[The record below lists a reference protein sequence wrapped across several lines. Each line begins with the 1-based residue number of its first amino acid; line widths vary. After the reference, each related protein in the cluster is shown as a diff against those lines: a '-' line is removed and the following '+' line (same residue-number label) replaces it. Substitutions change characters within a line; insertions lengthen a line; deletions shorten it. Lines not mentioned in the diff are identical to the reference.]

1 MKYLKNLPNHDA
13 YEAFIKGNQ
22 YNEIYLEK
30 NEALC
35 YCRSEQHVHYIP
47 YIPPP
52 PPPPAALDI
61 LYSDNDGNLSYTSEV
76 LPITKGKIP
85 IALCI
90 AGENFFG
97 DNEKARWMSLKYM
110 NYDTPETGSLDPQEM
125 YSGTFNADTANPN
138 IKILY
143 NTAEGYGFL
152 TGDGITGIY
161 NKIPSLY
168 DNDNN
173 WNLSQLGTVNESAV
187 TDINGKTN
195 TSNILLLATGQ
206 ANWQTDTSITN
217 RGDSYY
223 APAACC
229 CTRYHTLGTQAG
241 DWYLGGGAEISV
253 IRVNKNNI
261 NNKLLQL
268 SQLYNDECISSI
280 KDTDLWT
287 STEKSNLYSWFVSGG
302 GMVNGLNKNKTC
314 TAVAIL
320 QY

>member
-1 MKYLKNLPNHDA
+1 MKYLKNLPNHNI
-13 YEAFIKGNQ
+13 YEAFINSDKFT
-22 YNEIYLEK
+22 EIQAEK
-30 NEALC
+30 NNVISFCKQE
-35 YCRSEQHVHYIP
+35 EHVHYNP

-52 PPPPAALDI
+52 PKALDI
-61 LYSDNDGNLSYTSEV
+61 LYSDNNGNLSYTSEV
-76 LPITKGKIP
+76 LPITKGKTP

-90 AGENFFG
+90 AGQNFFG

-125 YSGTFNADTANPN
+125 FHGMFTTDTANPN
-138 IKILY
+138 ISKLY
-143 NTAEGYGFL
+143 NTSEGFGFL
-152 TGDGITGIY
+152 TGDGINGTY

-168 DNDNN
+168 DIDNN
-173 WNLSQLGTVNESAV
+173 WNLSQLGTVNESAI

-195 TSNILLLATGQ
+195 TSKILLLATRQ

-217 RGDSYY
+217 NGDSYY

-241 DWYLGGGAEISV
+241 DWYLGSGAEIS
-253 IRVNKNNI
+253 IMRVNKNNI

-287 STEKSNLYSWFVSGG
+287 STENSHLYTWFVSGG
-302 GMVNGLNKNKTC
+302 GMVNVLNKNKQC